1 MLIETQAGPFASPM
15 EMRRRL
21 IYQERHLNDKGRP
34 MQKKQAATSK
44 ISARR
49 QTARKLAAV
58 DYSKRRATVLTA
70 AAAVFKE
77 LGYGAATVDDVAR
90 RAAMDRASVYYYFH
104 GKEDLFREM
113 VGGATTENVE
123 MAEHI
128 AKSDRDTEDKLRVLI
143 HGLFDSYER
152 HFPYLYVYV
161 QEDMSRLLQD
171 KSAWSK
177 KIRALNHRFDVA
189 VVGIIQEGLDRGR
202 FKSKGDAKLLAAG
215 VVGMCN
221 WSHRWFE
228 PNRKYR
234 AAEIADAFADMVIDG
249 LTA

>member
-1 MLIETQAGPFASPM
+1 MLIETQAGAFASPM

-21 IYQERHLNDKGRP
+21 IYQERHLSDKGRP

-143 HGLFDSYER
+143 HGLFNSYER

-177 KIRALNHRFDVA
+177 KFARSITASTLRSWEL
-189 VVGIIQEGLDRGR
+189 
-202 FKSKGDAKLLAAG
+202 FKRD
-215 VVGMCN
+215 
-221 WSHRWFE
+221 
-228 PNRKYR
+228 
-234 AAEIADAFADMVIDG
+234 
-249 LTA
+249 LTAAVSSRRATPSCWPLAWSACATGATDGSSQTGNIARPRSPTLSPIW